1 MEIGLLTARFKDT
14 SFADIAAFAGRA
26 GFAAVEAHT
35 RDVVPSEVLADD
47 GAKVKKV
54 LAACGVRLS
63 ALSHFRKYVFGSDDA
78 EAYSRELAETIRAA
92 EVLGVN
98 VVCALLGFPAEG
110 KNRLE
115 SIREFAPG
123 IFEPLGAEAAERGV
137 SIAFENWWATSL
149 QDLEHFAAVV
159 ELLPENVGFNFDP
172 SHLYWQQIDYLSAVG
187 EFAPRIFHT
196 HAKDAAIDDA
206 VLRRKGVLAGRDWW
220 RYCIPGFGRIDW
232 GEYVGRLRLAGYDG
246 VLSVEH
252 EDGTF
257 DAEEG
262 FEKAIAHLSQFV

>member
-1 MEIGLLTARFKDT
+1 LLSARFKDT
-14 SFADIAAFAGRA
+14 SFEDIAAFAGRA
-26 GFAAVEAHT
+26 GFGRIEAHT
-35 RDVVPSEVLADD
+35 RDVVPAEVLADD

-54 LAACGVRLS
+54 LAENGVHLS
-63 ALSHFRKYVFGSDDA
+63 ALSVFRKYVFGTDDA
-78 EAYSRELAETIRAA
+78 EAYARELDETVRAA
-92 EVLGVN
+92 EVLGVK

-110 KNRLE
+110 RDRLE
-115 SIREFAPG
+115 SIREFAPA
-123 IFEPLGAEAAERGV
+123 IFEPLGAEAAKRGV

-196 HAKDAAIDDA
+196 HAKDTAVDDA
-206 VLRRKGVLAGRDWW
+206 VLRRRGVLAGRAWW

-257 DAEEG
+257 EAEEG